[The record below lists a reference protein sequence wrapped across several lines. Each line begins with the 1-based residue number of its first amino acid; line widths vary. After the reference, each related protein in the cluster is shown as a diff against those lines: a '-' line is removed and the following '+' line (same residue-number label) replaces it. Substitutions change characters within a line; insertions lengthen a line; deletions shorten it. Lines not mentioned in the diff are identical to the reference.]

1 MLVSGLGATPLMELY
16 LFYGHVDALLR
27 ERGIAPVRR
36 LVGDYFT
43 SLDMNG
49 VSLTLMR
56 MDAELERLMAAPC
69 GSIALTLT
77 EGW

>member
-1 MLVSGLGATPLMELY
+1 M
-16 LFYGHVDALLR
+16 
-27 ERGIAPVRR
+27 RR